1 MYCDIPLHLANGKA
15 YLAIFG
21 PFVLV
26 LAVVAYM
33 YFAGKAPTTAKK
45 AALVVVVLVNIGA
58 AAFFVW
64 QAQSARVSVGGDTLM
79 LRAGTES
86 VTVPLSALR
95 WNEATDATSVR
106 FPLRK
111 SGTSLPGMHTGWF
124 RKEGG
129 GDAFLL
135 RSSEPSTLIPT
146 TKQFDVVIPT
156 VAYEQARQCVYAPKA
171 AQ

>member
-1 MYCDIPLHLANGKA
+1 MNCDIPLHLASGKT
-15 YLAIFG
+15 YLAIFV
-21 PFVLV
+21 PFLLV
-26 LAVVAYM
+26 LALVAYM
-33 YFAGKAPTTAKK
+33 HFAGKAPTTLKK
-45 AALVVVVLVNIGA
+45 AVLVVVLLINIAA

-64 QAQSARVSVGGDTLM
+64 QARSARVSVGDGALN
-79 LRAGTES
+79 LRAGTDS
-86 VTVPLSALR
+86 VSVPLSALR
-95 WNEATDATSVR
+95 WEGAVDATSIR

-111 SGTSLPGMHTGWF
+111 SGTSLPDMHTGWF

-146 TKQFDVVIPT
+146 TQQFDVVIPT
-156 VAYEQARQCVYAPKA
+156 PAYEEARQCVYAPKA